1 MSRFPEERNNVVEWY
16 DPVVVFIVAGAFTML
31 ALLIIWIAG

>member
-16 DPVVVFIVAGAFTML
+16 DPLVVFMVAGVLTMFAFMV
-31 ALLIIWIAG
+31 IWVAG